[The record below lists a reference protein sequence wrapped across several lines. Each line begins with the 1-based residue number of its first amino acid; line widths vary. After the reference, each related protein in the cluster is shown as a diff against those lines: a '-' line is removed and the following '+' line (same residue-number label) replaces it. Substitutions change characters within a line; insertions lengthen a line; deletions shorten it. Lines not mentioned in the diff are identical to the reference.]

1 MQLWT
6 SHPRIIS
13 FLHLKSKRK
22 QTPRRIYATRSK
34 NIARDAGVPLS
45 RLSFI
50 GRPRSIAI
58 RPGTGCDTAR
68 DAASCRSKGGV
79 KKRFT
84 TSFRHDPFSIST
96 YSAIRASN
104 YTSPFSFSRFRRSL
118 HLLSTFS
125 RTTFDSRNLRDARN
139 ANYRDPPWIKV
150 SSVFERTTPPFSIDP
165 LNFKRNTAS
174 KVVIFFVARWP
185 ATVRLNRIPFDWI
198 CLASRRMNFD
208 IGVYRC

>member
-84 TSFRHDPFSIST
+84 TSFRRDPFSIST

-125 RTTFDSRNLRDARN
+125 RTAFEKPPRREKRELPRSAVDQSIVGIRT
-139 ANYRDPPWIKV
+139 NY
-150 SSVFERTTPPFSIDP
+150 
-165 LNFKRNTAS
+165 AS
-174 KVVIFFVARWP
+174 LLDRSAEF
-185 ATVRLNRIPFDWI
+185 
-198 CLASRRMNFD
+198 
-208 IGVYRC
+208 